1 MFTFTVHAYYKLSFI
16 VLFPFS
22 KNFLTLLLIQS
33 PLLQKKI
40 FLIKKRGNTLGT
52 YMYYGICRFFKPYRS
67 YNSCIHPDVIL
78 LLNVFLNAEI
88 SLEVKLKNAVV
99 MKLVVKNTSSSY
111 FVKVKIFCHFYFRY
125 ILITFKK
132 FLSDKNIIVLHS
144 VIKPRKDELFLY

>member
-1 MFTFTVHAYYKLSFI
+1 M
-16 VLFPFS
+16 
-22 KNFLTLLLIQS
+22 
-33 PLLQKKI
+33 
-40 FLIKKRGNTLGT
+40 GT

-67 YNSCIHPDVIL
+67 YNSCIHPNVIL
-78 LLNVFLNAEI
+78 LLNFFLNAEI
-88 SLEVKLKNAVV
+88 PLEVKLKNAVV

-144 VIKPRKDELFLY
+144 VIKPRKDELFLYFKPCILLWWYTKSSERILFILWTIEVNG